1 MTSSESTRRQVDLSR
16 LTVVVPTFNRPDSI
30 RRQSEYWSNRGP
42 RVVILD
48 GSAQPMS
55 EHFVTSLAENIKYI
69 YSATSFAR
77 RRATAGQFVNT
88 EFAVLLPDDEF
99 HLESGLWDCIQYLD
113 QHPDVIGCAGKVLGF
128 FVEQGEFRAFLN
140 YEDWLR
146 FPDGCQTIN
155 QRLDYAL
162 PPRKAHKVEC
172 SVIRSRYWKQIFEES
187 YCDEYSC
194 GFVYERLLN
203 LYAAVLGR
211 TELINSV
218 MWMRSLENPPTHS
231 ADAPRLGRNTFVSW
245 ATSGDFADEVAHYFE
260 KAKRIIGSTGQLSQ
274 DEINVYASRFL
285 FGGVERQAR
294 KVAKNEKVLSRKI
307 GNWMIRF
314 APQRIKLMA
323 KRVVPAR
330 FLSFTGWRGERK
342 GKVLRSL
349 QERSIAIGLEDLR
362 RVEELALK
370 SAASR

>member
-1 MTSSESTRRQVDLSR
+1 
-16 LTVVVPTFNRPDSI
+16 
-30 RRQSEYWSNRGP
+30 
-42 RVVILD
+42 VILD

-55 EHFVTSLAENIKYI
+55 EHFVTSLAENINYI
-69 YSATSFAR
+69 HSATSFAR
-77 RRATAGQFVNT
+77 RRATAGQFINS

-146 FPDGCQTIN
+146 FPDGYQTIN

-162 PPRKAHKVEC
+162 PPSKAHKVEC

-285 FGGVERQAR
+285 FGGVEKQRQKEER
-294 KVAKNEKVLSRKI
+294 NEKEIRRKLGVFLI
-307 GNWMIRF
+307 AFGPRF
-314 APQRIKLMA
+314 LKLAA
-323 KRVVPAR
+323 KRALPPR
-330 FLSFTGWRGERK
+330 LLSIVGWRGDRKER
-342 GKVLRSL
+342 LL
-349 QERSIAIGLEDLR
+349 QELDSKSINYNVAEIDR
-362 RVEELALK
+362 IEELALK
-370 SAASR
+370 YSSLR